1 MIKWEQD
8 FTAQQSHKGVASKR
22 FLGSASRGICMT
34 DCILT
39 LQELMDTFSPAEQRV
54 AAYFLN
60 NRTQLVG
67 TPIDQVATA
76 CHTSKTT
83 VVRLCKLAG
92 FKGFKEFCMALSAN
106 LAIKNENP
114 LTYTDVQQG
123 SDLAHIMEDMTR
135 RNIGGIQS
143 TMQVLSYTEL
153 SRAVEAIHRARRVD
167 FYGMGVCALVA
178 MDAQHKFLRIN
189 KMSLTTLDPHVQV
202 VSAASLQEGDVAVF
216 FSYSGETSDT
226 LATLNVAKQSG
237 ATTISVTKYAPNS
250 LSERC
255 DIKLHVACSE
265 VAVRAGAM
273 SSRIAMMHISDLL
286 FSAVIAQEYDQAR
299 TVLDRSL
306 RAASYKKN
314 K

>member
-1 MIKWEQD
+1 
-8 FTAQQSHKGVASKR
+8 
-22 FLGSASRGICMT
+22 MT

-67 TPIDQVATA
+67 TPIDQVANA

-114 LTYTDVQQG
+114 LTYTDVQTG
-123 SDLAHIMEDMTR
+123 SDLSHIMEDMTR

-153 SRAVEAIHRARRVD
+153 SRAVEAIHQARRVD
-167 FYGMGVCALVA
+167 FYGMGISALVA

-189 KMSLTTLDPHVQV
+189 KISLTTLDPHVQV
-202 VSAASLQEGDVAVF
+202 VSAASLQKGDVAVF

-226 LATLNVAKQSG
+226 LATLQVAKQSG
-237 ATTISVTKYAPNS
+237 AHHIGHQIRAQLPFGPLRHQIAHS
-250 LSERC
+250 LLRSGRARRG
-255 DIKLHVACSE
+255 HVLPHRHDAY
-265 VAVRAGAM
+265 
-273 SSRIAMMHISDLL
+273 L
-286 FSAVIAQEYDQAR
+286 
-299 TVLDRSL
+299 
-306 RAASYKKN
+306 
-314 K
+314 